1 MYKSIIKRFLKGFLA
16 GGLSSVVV
24 ILNAGVTISSIADL
38 KQFAVSLLLAF
49 MTGGILALDKAL
61 RWR

>member
-1 MYKSIIKRFLKGFLA
+1 MYKSVLKRFLKGFLA

-24 ILNAGVTISSIADL
+24 ILNADVTISSIADL
-38 KQFAVSLLLAF
+38 KQFAISLLLAF
-49 MTGGILALDKAL
+49 MTGGMLAIDKAL